1 MEPKV
6 QMVAENCAM
15 VKLEDGTEISLLV
28 QDGKIVFNSVEGGYL
43 TYHREYNP
51 VTGVVSI
58 HYKYR

>member
-1 MEPKV
+1 
-6 QMVAENCAM
+6 M

-28 QDGKIVFNSVEGGYL
+28 QDGKIVFNSVEGGYQ